1 METTKTEGELFC
13 FMLTLQF
20 QYIHTPTYISPSYV
34 QIYFSRLGCVIMCSY
49 MRNVANVVVLSFISI
64 KYCQIVQC
72 TPHTVCV
79 ALSTLCS
86 L

>member
-20 QYIHTPTYISPSYV
+20 QYLHTP
-34 QIYFSRLGCVIMCSY
+34 IYLLPMYRFRLCHIICSY
-49 MRNVANVVVLSFISI
+49 MRNVANVVVLSFISL

-79 ALSTLCS
+79 ALSTVV
-86 L
+86 